1 MKKSQN
7 YINSK
12 KEKEALEIFLE
23 NNDGNFGVIYYN
35 DNFIFTNDYN
45 ETLSIINEESSSVWN
60 RWKKFFESEYQNK
73 Y

>member
-45 ETLSIINEESSSVWN
+45 ETLSIINENGKVWN
-60 RWKKFFESEYQNK
+60 RWKNLLASEYENQL
-73 Y
+73 